1 MKKNYSVVFVS
12 VLLVIACVFS
22 VCANAN
28 KTGTVNERIPDN
40 TGIYPSASEPHART
54 TLPATTLPQTTLPAT
69 TLPQTTLPPT
79 TLPQTTLPPTTR
91 PRPQTTLPPTT
102 CLVTA
107 PTPSGD
113 YKGGKTSIRI
123 KNWAAGLMSPFDF
136 IMGFLLSPVVFIISF
151 FEK

>member
-54 TLPATTLPQTTLPAT
+54 TLPATA
-69 TLPQTTLPPT
+69 
-79 TLPQTTLPPTTR
+79 LPQTTLPPTTR
-91 PRPQTTLPPTT
+91 PRPQTTLPPATRPQTT